1 MELSRENIHKTV
13 EELGEFLNQS
23 SVDSK
28 RCLHL
33 KLLIEAI
40 LLDHLD
46 SGEKDSFMVDP
57 VRKKKKVCI
66 DLKIDGSLLNDL
78 QNPRSVIVKNLLEDT
93 DFAPQ
98 WRCRGKLNI
107 YHFETDAIVPKK
119 NSLLYILKYM
129 TKRKKTYVFASV
141 LRLVNM
147 ALATIEPILSAYI
160 ITAFALPD
168 ITKIMLL
175 AALLLI
181 QAIASGLITYFSS
194 SLLRESYSSMAKD
207 MRSSIAGNVLTI
219 KTECMDRSSSGV
231 FTQRIL
237 SEVENMTEDL
247 DQLLGDLTE
256 VFRFIS
262 LMIAFAIVSWQ
273 MMLFEI
279 ALFAIYA
286 LIQRVQTRSIAR
298 DDRKVRSVNEKM
310 AGLTSEMVRAHRDI
324 KLLHAENTFM
334 SKMKSSIDESV
345 GLANHM
351 RIRSMRYI
359 LLRSEYV
366 GLTDFIYMSILAVQ
380 LSFGIITPA
389 TALVLYNYN
398 GRAYVSARSIT
409 GIMDT
414 YYGLLVSSERVYQLF
429 ESPDF
434 AKESFGKKKI
444 EKVRGEISLKD
455 VYFSYLHE
463 NGRSV
468 EVIKG
473 IDLTVKAGETVAFV
487 GRSGCGKSTLLS
499 LMTRLYDPDRGS
511 VMLDGIDLR
520 RLDKDTVRS
529 NIAMV
534 GQLPYIFNMSI
545 RDNMNIVK
553 EDLTDEDMDRAFK
566 MACIYDD
573 FQTYPKGY
581 DTVIGEQGV
590 TLSGGQRQRL
600 ALARVLLRDY
610 PVIILDEATSALDN
624 LTQSSIINTIGNFSG
639 NRTIIMV
646 AHRLSTVKN
655 CDRIF
660 FMDKGRILAS
670 GPHSELIET
679 CREYRELYS
688 EETSDSQDQK

>member
-13 EELGEFLNQS
+13 EELGEFLDQS
-23 SVDSK
+23 SIDSK

-40 LLDHLD
+40 ILDHLASEKAVSFAVD
-46 SGEKDSFMVDP
+46 SI
-57 VRKKKKVCI
+57 RKKKKVCI
-66 DLKIDGSLLNDL
+66 DLKIDGDPFNDL
-78 QNPRSVIVKNLLEDT
+78 EKPRSVIVKNLLENT
-93 DFAPQ
+93 DIAPK
-98 WRCRGKLNI
+98 WHLRGDQNI
-107 YHFETDAIVPKK
+107 YHFEEDAIVPEK
-119 NSLLYILKYM
+119 NSLIYILRYM
-129 TKRKKTYVFASV
+129 AKKKKAFVFASV

-147 ALATIEPILSAYI
+147 VLTTIEPILSAYI
-160 ITAFALPD
+160 ITAYAASD
-168 ITKIMLL
+168 ITKIFML
-175 AALLLI
+175 AALILG

-194 SLLRESYSSMAKD
+194 RLLRESYSSMAKD
-207 MRSSIAGNVLTI
+207 MRRSIVSNVLMI
-219 KTECMDRSSSGV
+219 KTECMDRNSSGV
-231 FTQRIL
+231 FTQRLL
-237 SEVENMTEDL
+237 SEVDNMTDDL
-247 DQLLGDLTE
+247 DELLTDLTE
-256 VFRFIS
+256 VFRFVS

-286 LIQRVQTRSIAR
+286 LIQRAQTRSIAR

-310 AGLTSEMVRAHRDI
+310 AGFTSEMVRAHRDI
-324 KLLHAENTFM
+324 KLLHAEDSFM
-334 SKMKSSIDESV
+334 SKMKGGIDESV
-345 GLANHM
+345 GLVNHM
-351 RIRSMRYI
+351 RIRSMKYI

-366 GLTDFIYMSILAVQ
+366 GFTDFIYMSILALQ

-414 YYGLLVSSERVYQLF
+414 YYGLLLSSERVYQLL

-434 AKESFGKKKI
+434 AKESFGKEKI
-444 EKVRGEISLKD
+444 HDARGEISLKN

-468 EVIKG
+468 EVLKG
-473 IDLTVKAGETVAFV
+473 VDLTVNAGEKVAFV

-499 LMTRLYDPDRGS
+499 LITRLYDPDSGS
-511 VMLDGIDLR
+511 VMLDGVDLR
-520 RLDKDTVRS
+520 RLDKDTVRG

-534 GQLPYIFNMSI
+534 GQSPYIFNMSI

-553 EDLTDEDMDRAFK
+553 EDLTDEDLNRVFR

-573 FQTYPKGY
+573 FQTYPQGY
-581 DTVIGEQGV
+581 DTVIGESGI

-600 ALARVLLRDY
+600 ALARVLLKDY

-624 LTQSSIINTIGNFSG
+624 LTQSSIMDTIGNISG
-639 NRTIIMV
+639 DRTIIMV
-646 AHRLSTVKN
+646 AHRLSTVKD

-660 FMDKGRILAS
+660 FMDKGKILAS
-670 GPHSELIET
+670 GTHSELMEK
-679 CREYRELYS
+679 CKEYRELYC
-688 EETSDSQDQK
+688 EETQDHPAQK